1 MITCQFFLFA
11 KTHGSFLIQST
22 NIILWA
28 TFTLYSINLHYFR
41 SILSFFFGN
50 ITPWTANNISKPFV
64 NFKSWCNA
72 YNWIVYW
79 FADLFMWAKV
89 QKTAPKHLFW
99 AFWRHFLTRQTPEN
113 QFLRKMP
120 NLLSFT
126 LYYYIYKVSCQTN

>member
-41 SILSFFFGN
+41 SILSFFLEILPPGQLTIFQNHLLTSNRDVTHIIGSFTGLLIYLCEQRCRKQPQNTYFGHFGG
-50 ITPWTANNISKPFV
+50 I
-64 NFKSWCNA
+64 
-72 YNWIVYW
+72 
-79 FADLFMWAKV
+79 
-89 QKTAPKHLFW
+89 FW
-99 AFWRHFLTRQTPEN
+99 QGRPSEN
-113 QFLRKMP
+113 QFLRKMR